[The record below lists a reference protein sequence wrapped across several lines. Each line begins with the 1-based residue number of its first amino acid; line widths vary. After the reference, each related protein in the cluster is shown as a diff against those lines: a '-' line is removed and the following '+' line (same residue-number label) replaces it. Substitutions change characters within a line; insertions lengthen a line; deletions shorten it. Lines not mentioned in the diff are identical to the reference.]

1 MKNKLL
7 KTIFVITIVGVAGY
21 NVYQS
26 QEEVSL
32 SALNLA
38 NIEALARGEEGGTTH
53 TLECGC
59 SGVKMCEATCG
70 RCNVTLKAWGNDK
83 SAKLTCSAH

>member
-1 MKNKLL
+1 MKRIIKLSL
-7 KTIFVITIVGVAGY
+7 VAVFACVAGY

-70 RCNVTLKAWGNDK
+70 RCNVTLKARGNGK